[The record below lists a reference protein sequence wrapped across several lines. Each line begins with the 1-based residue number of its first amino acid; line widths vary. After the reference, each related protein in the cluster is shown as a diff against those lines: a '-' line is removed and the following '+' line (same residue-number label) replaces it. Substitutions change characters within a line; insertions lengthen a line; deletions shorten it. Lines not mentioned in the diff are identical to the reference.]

1 MKMTQAERL
10 ILANQFE
17 LLSMRENNY
26 ISKETAKKYSKI
38 LLEGYELLYDD
49 IFSGMDHTV
58 SREKCRFVL
67 DVLNM
72 YRIISNSY
80 INLLKNNTNL
90 SLTEEDIAFKGFD
103 GNGEGEYNFAKFFIE
118 DYDRFG
124 DLVENKYME
133 LNSHSSS
140 SISRYEKELENY
152 NKIIDDKKEKNK
164 MNYLDLTEEEIKSIL
179 RI

>member
-80 INLLKNNTNL
+80 INLLNN
-90 SLTEEDIAFKGFD
+90 IF
-103 GNGEGEYNFAKFFIE
+103 
-118 DYDRFG
+118 
-124 DLVENKYME
+124 
-133 LNSHSSS
+133 
-140 SISRYEKELENY
+140 
-152 NKIIDDKKEKNK
+152 
-164 MNYLDLTEEEIKSIL
+164 
-179 RI
+179 